1 MKRCS
6 LNHSPIIV
14 FVWFEN
20 QTIWEKLLS
29 QRRMKKEFTATCYFS
44 SNTRSIHM
52 HNTDCF
58 WLARHSWWN
67 WSRGY
72 TSHKPFSLETHRS
85 SNVFPSFSITPVFM
99 MMFIALQTVEDL
111 YIQHGV
117 MVLEPYRFIYFPNMK
132 LHFTDMY
139 FVYLI
144 MFLITYCHLY
154 VCVII
159 CLIFFSLCS
168 LSHRSKILCFPFCP

>member
-1 MKRCS
+1 MTWIKSIMNQAVWSAVAWIVAPSLCS
-6 LNHSPIIV
+6 FDSINTHAQHGLFLTCKAFSVELIYG
-14 FVWFEN
+14 
-20 QTIWEKLLS
+20 LYLS
-29 QRRMKKEFTATCYFS
+29 Q
-44 SNTRSIHM
+44 
-52 HNTDCF
+52 
-58 WLARHSWWN
+58 L
-67 WSRGY
+67 
-72 TSHKPFSLETHRS
+72 FSLETHRP
-85 SNVFPSFSITPVFM
+85 SNVFPSISITPVFM
-99 MMFIALQTVEDL
+99 MMFISLQTVEDL

-144 MFLITYCHLY
+144 IMFLITYCHLY

-159 CLIFFSLCS
+159 GLIFFSLRS

>member
-6 LNHSPIIV
+6 LNRSPIIV
-14 FVWFEN
+14 FVWFD
-20 QTIWEKLLS
+20 QY
-29 QRRMKKEFTATCYFS
+29 TCTTRIVSDLQGILGGTDLRAIPLTTVFS
-44 SNTRSIHM
+44 WNAPIFKCVSI
-52 HNTDCF
+52 
-58 WLARHSWWN
+58 
-67 WSRGY
+67 
-72 TSHKPFSLETHRS
+72 
-85 SNVFPSFSITPVFM
+85 SITPVFM
-99 MMFIALQTVEDL
+99 MMFISLQTVEDL

-144 MFLITYCHLY
+144 IMFLITYCHLY

-159 CLIFFSLCS
+159 GLIFFSLCS